1 MNISIPFL
9 FELGGGYENFFNPE
23 GNQVGGFQNANF
35 QKQII

>member
-1 MNISIPFL
+1 MNMSMPFL
-9 FELGGGYENFFNPE
+9 FELGEGTKTFFNLE